1 MSTSTTTTT
10 DRYLSTPGEIL
21 QEEFLEPL
29 GISRYRLSKA
39 IGVSETAV
47 GEIVKG
53 RRAISTAMAYRLAK
67 ALGTTP
73 EFWLNLQTDY
83 NLLRFD
89 PSTIGDI
96 TPLVSA

>member
-29 GISRYRLSKA
+29 GIIRYRLSKA

-73 EFWLNLQTDY
+73 RVLAQPADRL
-83 NLLRFD
+83 
-89 PSTIGDI
+89 
-96 TPLVSA
+96 